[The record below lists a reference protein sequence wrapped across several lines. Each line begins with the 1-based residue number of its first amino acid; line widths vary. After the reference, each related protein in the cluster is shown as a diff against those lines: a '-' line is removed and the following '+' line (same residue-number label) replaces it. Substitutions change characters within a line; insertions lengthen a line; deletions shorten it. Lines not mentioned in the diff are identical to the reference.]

1 MDIINRSILVESL
14 AAQLDIINAKY
25 SEAVERNRE
34 LELIS
39 EQHRELVGMLYKKIS
54 EMESQLRMQL
64 DQEDIDEAHK
74 LGLAVMRE
82 DEREKTLK
90 EVGEWLQ
97 KFVDSYCFGHT
108 VVIFQKHI
116 AKLLEGEMPE

>member
-1 MDIINRSILVESL
+1 MPERSSMDIINRSILVESL

-54 EMESQLRMQL
+54 EMESQ
-64 DQEDIDEAHK
+64 
-74 LGLAVMRE
+74 
-82 DEREKTLK
+82 
-90 EVGEWLQ
+90 
-97 KFVDSYCFGHT
+97 
-108 VVIFQKHI
+108 
-116 AKLLEGEMPE
+116 